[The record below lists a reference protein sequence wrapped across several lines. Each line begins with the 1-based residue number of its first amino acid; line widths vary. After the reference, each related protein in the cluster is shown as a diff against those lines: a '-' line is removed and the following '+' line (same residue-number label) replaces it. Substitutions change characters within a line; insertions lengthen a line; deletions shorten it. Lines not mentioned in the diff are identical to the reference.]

1 LAVEEEEE
9 EEEEDG
15 DEEEEEAEE
24 VFLAEEVEEGRFFD
38 DDKPPPPAMASSLP
52 DETLRLPEPLALV
65 SPAPASLDAASTV
78 KQGACPRRR
87 VTEGLKGQRR
97 ARPRGDIVD
106 AEAMLADN
114 GDFEAGETL
123 LEEEER
129 IVNDDAPPPPLRASC
144 MACVLSSVCWE
155 GQEEV

>member
-1 LAVEEEEE
+1 MPVR
-9 EEEEDG
+9 G
-15 DEEEEEAEE
+15 
-24 VFLAEEVEEGRFFD
+24 GG
-38 DDKPPPPAMASSLP
+38 S
-52 DETLRLPEPLALV
+52 
-65 SPAPASLDAASTV
+65 
-78 KQGACPRRR
+78 
-87 VTEGLKGQRR
+87 EGLKGQRR